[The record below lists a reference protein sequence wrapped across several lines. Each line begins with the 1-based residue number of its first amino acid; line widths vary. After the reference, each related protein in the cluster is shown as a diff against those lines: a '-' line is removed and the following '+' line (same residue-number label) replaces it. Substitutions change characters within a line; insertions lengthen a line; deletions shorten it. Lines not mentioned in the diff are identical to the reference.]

1 MQVFATTPLA
11 LFMLLYIMVR
21 GPVKG
26 LWCLFLVLPMGA
38 AAAMNV
44 SGLGSIYMADFVIM
58 AMWASLLLFP
68 TGFSE
73 LFATLK
79 PGRPGFI
86 LLLLL
91 IVSLLSAFF
100 MPRFFRGDTE
110 VFMLVK
116 VPDWGMAFR
125 LRPLE
130 PTTQNISQPIRF
142 MISMS
147 AFVILTTLF
156 RKHGSAMQI
165 HKGMILATWVNV
177 LLAFLDVASHAVG
190 FNDLLDVVRTS
201 NMAMLDDQRI
211 MGIKRIAGG
220 FAEASAFG
228 FYTMGLFAY
237 WMRYWFS
244 DKTSWKSGLI
254 ALLMFALIIR
264 STSSS
269 TYLALIA
276 FLGLYFLWHFRTM
289 FKARRALLIYIS
301 TIVAVP
307 MMMIVFIML
316 FTLNP
321 ILSGMLDEI
330 LLTKMS
336 SDSGVER
343 MMWNTQALTAMI
355 DTYGLGAGIGSVRAS
370 SFLYACLGNI
380 GIVGTAL
387 YLVFIAQF
395 LLARPPKSERDTHT
409 AAVIAG
415 LQASCIGFLIQA
427 MMSAPYPN
435 LDVVFFAHA
444 GLAMGLLRRQEIL
457 VRRKKRPTRARPVRM
472 GAARSMA

>member
-11 LFMLLYIMVR
+11 LFLLIYIFVR

-44 SGLGSIYMADFVIM
+44 SGLGSIYMTDFVII
-58 AMWASLLLFP
+58 AMWASLLFFR

-73 LFATLK
+73 VFATLR
-79 PGRPGFI
+79 PGRPGF

-91 IVSLLSAFF
+91 LVVSLLSAYF
-100 MPRFFRGDTE
+100 MPRFFRAETE

-130 PTTQNISQPIRF
+130 PTTQNISQAIRLV
-142 MISMS
+142 ISTS
-147 AFVILTTLF
+147 AFVVLATLF
-156 RKHGSAMQI
+156 RAYGNAQQV
-165 HKGMILATWVNV
+165 HKCMILATWLNV
-177 LLAFLDVASHAVG
+177 LLAFLDVTSHAVG
-190 FNDLLDVVRTS
+190 FNDLLDIIRTS

-211 MGIKRIAGG
+211 MGFKRIAGG

-237 WMRYWFS
+237 WFRYWFS
-244 DKTSWKSGLI
+244 DQTSWKSGLI
-254 ALLMFALIIR
+254 VALLLALIIR

-269 TYLALIA
+269 TYVALGA
-276 FLGLYFLWHFRTM
+276 FLGLYFVWHFRTM
-289 FKARRALLIYIS
+289 FKARRAFLIY
-301 TIVAVP
+301 TATMVAVP
-307 MMMIVFIML
+307 AMLIVLVLTFA
-316 FTLNP
+316 
-321 ILSGMLDEI
+321 LSPVLQGMLDE
-330 LLTKMS
+330 LLLSKMS

-343 MMWNTQALTAMI
+343 MMWNTQAFTAML

-380 GIVGTAL
+380 GIVGTVL
-387 YLVFIAQF
+387 YLVFIYQV
-395 LLARPPKSERDTHT
+395 LMARPPLRSRESYTST
-409 AAVIAG
+409 VAAA
-415 LQASCIGFLIQA
+415 LQASCVGILLQA
-427 MMSAPYPN
+427 MMSTPYPN

-444 GLAMGLLRRQEIL
+444 GLAMGLLRHQEL
-457 VRRKKRPTRARPVRM
+457 VGRRRVRRRAYRPMPISSARAM
-472 GAARSMA
+472 I

>member
-11 LFMLLYIMVR
+11 LFMLLYIIVR

-44 SGLGSIYMADFVIM
+44 SGLGSIYMADFVVM

-395 LLARPPKSERDTHT
+395 LLARPPKPERDTHT